1 MQRLGS
7 CRLHYQLAWD
17 TNCPMLKKVKIYFGV
32 TENTKRHTE
41 ITELIQQTDFPLRSP
56 CLLCELCD

>member
-1 MQRLGS
+1 
-7 CRLHYQLAWD
+7 
-17 TNCPMLKKVKIYFGV
+17 MLKKVKIYFGV